1 MCKELAVTIGKQLAS
16 EAFSM
21 QTFVRFISLELWE
34 RAIKDHLIHNN
45 VFVPTYPLILWF
57 IFACQI
63 SDPDVGPFPST
74 RAQLKAPGF
83 PGGGAFS
90 DVLTPDLARA
100 LLGNEVGRKILPNL
114 PLPIWTLWGTSSF
127 HVKNHQI
134 LGFVGGTY
142 KIGSNIK
149 QMEKSEVAFNSCYWP
164 PWHLCLVQPPC
175 RTGCATRPRSI
186 SWKLIT
192 TPWVFWTF
200 GLNVCQRI
208 WCNKAFVYHEV
219 ILNYFHVMTY
229 VNT

>member
-1 MCKELAVTIGKQLAS
+1 MIYFCGCAHY
-16 EAFSM
+16 
-21 QTFVRFISLELWE
+21 FITVP
-34 RAIKDHLIHNN
+34 
-45 VFVPTYPLILWF
+45 VFWLN
-57 IFACQI
+57 QI

-74 RAQLKAPGF
+74 WAQLKAPGF

-114 PLPIWTLWGTSSF
+114 PLPIRNLWGTSSF

-142 KIGSNIK
+142 KIGGNIK

-219 ILNYFHVMTY
+219 ILNYFHLMTY